1 MFALESQQ
9 QDSCPGS
16 RIQKFSQ
23 GPDDCSIPSTNYRG
37 LVPPS
42 TRIERQRVERQPSW
56 TFTERLD
63 VGGPFPQALDWAD
76 VGIQTNLSVQPDIVV
91 ASSPTFSG
99 FVAGYFISRRL
110 KCPLVLDYR
119 DEWSENPFQFVRKTA
134 FGRAWEKRCLRH
146 ATKVIF
152 TTESGCDVRGF
163 RRLQIALMGFNQ
175 SSCRCIPFALIQWWL
190 SKIHCRF
197 QISAHAKIH
206 VAFGWSIS
214 DWKK

>member
-16 RIQKFSQ
+16 RVQKFSQ

-99 FVAGYFISRRL
+99 FVAGYFISPRL

-119 DEWSENPFQFVRKTA
+119 DEWSENPVQFVRKTA

-163 RRLQIALMGFNQ
+163 RRLQIALMGFTQ
-175 SSCRCIPFALIQWWL
+175 SSCRCIPFELIQWWL
-190 SKIHCRF
+190 SKIHCNFKFRHMPK
-197 QISAHAKIH
+197 SM
-206 VAFGWSIS
+206 
-214 DWKK
+214 